1 MAERRQEPQEASAYG
16 AEQIRILEGLE
27 AVRKRPAMYIGGTGP
42 EGLHHLV
49 IEVVDN
55 SVDEAMAGFCDRI
68 AVTIHLDNSVTV
80 VDNGRGIPVDIH
92 EATGRPAVEVVL
104 TTLHA
109 GGKFDSS
116 AYKVSGGLH
125 GVGVSVVNALS
136 EWLEVEIWREGKR
149 YLQRYERGKPAG
161 ELEQIGKARKTGTRV
176 AFLPDAEIFE
186 NRDFSLD
193 TLSNRLRELA
203 FLNKGLRIILT
214 DERVDETR
222 EFYYTGGIRAF
233 VELLNEN
240 KTVLHPKPI
249 HIEETRNG
257 TIVEVAIQYNN
268 GYAETV
274 FSFANNINTHDG
286 GTHLIGFRSALTR
299 TINSYATG
307 RDLLKNLKASL
318 TGDDIRE
325 GLTAVISVK
334 LPNPQFEGQTKARL
348 NNPDMKGLVE
358 TIVNEKL
365 GEFLEENPG
374 VGRRIVEKAAEAAR
388 ARDAARKAKELARR
402 KGPLGDDDLPGKL
415 ADCSEKD
422 PALSELFLVEG
433 DSAGGSAKQGRDRR
447 FQAILP
453 LRGKILNTER
463 ARIDK
468 MLSSA
473 EIRTLI
479 SAMGAGI
486 DPEFDISRLRYH
498 RVIIMTDADVDGE
511 HIRTLLLTFFFRHLR
526 QVVESGHLYIA
537 QPPLYKVKRG
547 KTERYLRDN
556 RAMEEFLLETAAEA
570 LKVQAGAEGTVWRGQ
585 QLVGLLRKM
594 TAWQHCR
601 RLLERRGQNPD
612 IIDVLIHV
620 EGAPRDGLKDEA
632 KVARLREQVATKP
645 APPQAAAAP
654 APVLDRPTI
663 LKALG
668 EEAANIPLEVR
679 EGPVGPGRL
688 LQQALGDAGEVTT
701 TVVCGD
707 NFFNERRDEALAG
720 LLRPIASIH
729 ESVTAD
735 KILRELRE
743 RRAGVDDTVTARLG
757 LGNET
762 LRHERVEDRVA
773 DRVEQV
779 PVEAEPSGGEAVLG
793 RERAPAPFRIGGHV
807 GQDAEQDVERGLVG
821 EIVARLVG
829 ESAVTRLPRILLS
842 AIVGACLGTSGAALQ
857 GLLCNPLACPHVL
870 GISAGAST
878 GVVTMVVLGLGL
890 GVATITA
897 GAFVGSLL
905 TARALHTAY
914 ADERAELRLVPD
926 DEALL
931 RHGVFITFEGGD
943 GAGKSTQ
950 IRLLRSA
957 VERAGWDAVVTREP
971 GGTAIGEAVRQ
982 LLLSR
987 DSDEMGGRAEAL
999 LYAAARSQHVEEVIR
1014 PALEKGA
1021 VVLCDR
1027 FLDSSVVYQGAA
1039 RQLGESTVEQ
1049 LNIWATGGLQPD
1061 LVVLLDIDPAKGLE
1075 RAGRAGDHDRLEAS
1089 GLDFH
1094 RLVMVAYRRR
1104 AEADPDRY
1112 IVLDADQ
1119 SVEELHAQ
1127 IRDQVLPMLAAREAA
1142 RQEIFQAKAK

>member
-16 AEQIRILEGLE
+16 AEQIKILEGLE

-55 SVDEAMAGFCDRI
+55 SVDEAMAGYCDRI

-80 VDNGRGIPVDIH
+80 VDNGRGIPVDVH

-136 EWLEVEIWREGKR
+136 ERLEVEIWREGKR
-149 YLQRYERGKPAG
+149 YLQRYERGKPTG
-161 ELEQIGKARKTGTRV
+161 GLEQIGKARKNGTRV
-176 AFLPDAEIFE
+176 TFLPDTEIFD

-240 KTVLHPKPI
+240 KMVLHPKPI

-358 TIVNEKL
+358 TVVNEKL

-374 VGRRIVEKAAEAAR
+374 VGRRIVEKAGEAAR
-388 ARDAARKAKELARR
+388 AREAARKAKELARR

-526 QVVESGHLYIA
+526 QVVDNGHLYIA

-601 RLLERRGQNPD
+601 RVLERRGQNPD

-620 EGAPRDGLKDEA
+620 GGAPRDGLKDEA
-632 KVARLREQVATKP
+632 KVARLRER
-645 APPQAAAAP
+645 
-654 APVLDRPTI
+654 L
-663 LKALG
+663 LKALQAQG
-668 EEAANIPLEVR
+668 DQRGRLEGEMEWDEDEEAYRLAVSVGDG
-679 EGPVGPGRL
+679 GPRARCVIDQGLVG
-688 LQQALGDAGEVTT
+688 
-701 TVVCGD
+701 
-707 NFFNERRDEALAG
+707 
-720 LLRPIASIH
+720 
-729 ESVTAD
+729 SVEY
-735 KILRELRE
+735 RELRAATE
-743 RRAGVDDTVTARLG
+743 ALKG
-757 LGNET
+757 LGK
-762 LRHERVEDRVA
+762 
-773 DRVEQV
+773 
-779 PVEAEPSGGEAVLG
+779 P
-793 RERAPAPFRIGGHV
+793 PFRIEADGEKAEASSWAELYEKALALAKKGMAIQRYKGLGEMNAEQLWQTTMNPERRTLLRV
-807 GQDAEQDVERGLVG
+807 TVQDALAAEQIFTTLMGEQVEPRRQFI
-821 EIVARLVG
+821 EQHAQ
-829 ESAVTRLPRILLS
+829 EVT
-842 AIVGACLGTSGAALQ
+842 
-857 GLLCNPLACPHVL
+857 N
-870 GISAGAST
+870 
-878 GVVTMVVLGLGL
+878 
-890 GVATITA
+890 
-897 GAFVGSLL
+897 
-905 TARALHTAY
+905 
-914 ADERAELRLVPD
+914 
-926 DEALL
+926 
-931 RHGVFITFEGGD
+931 
-943 GAGKSTQ
+943 
-950 IRLLRSA
+950 
-957 VERAGWDAVVTREP
+957 
-971 GGTAIGEAVRQ
+971 
-982 LLLSR
+982 
-987 DSDEMGGRAEAL
+987 
-999 LYAAARSQHVEEVIR
+999 
-1014 PALEKGA
+1014 
-1021 VVLCDR
+1021 
-1027 FLDSSVVYQGAA
+1027 
-1039 RQLGESTVEQ
+1039 
-1049 LNIWATGGLQPD
+1049 
-1061 LVVLLDIDPAKGLE
+1061 LDI
-1075 RAGRAGDHDRLEAS
+1075 
-1089 GLDFH
+1089 
-1094 RLVMVAYRRR
+1094 
-1104 AEADPDRY
+1104 
-1112 IVLDADQ
+1112 
-1119 SVEELHAQ
+1119 
-1127 IRDQVLPMLAAREAA
+1127 
-1142 RQEIFQAKAK
+1142 

>member
-1 MAERRQEPQEASAYG
+1 MTEGQQEPQGAASYG
-16 AEQIRILEGLE
+16 AEQIRVLEGLE

-68 AVTIHLDNSVTV
+68 MVTIHLDNSVTV
-80 VDNGRGIPVDIH
+80 VDNGRGIPVDFH
-92 EATGRPAVEVVL
+92 EPTGRPAVEVVL

-149 YLQRYERGKPAG
+149 YLQRYERGKPTG
-161 ELEQIGKARKTGTRV
+161 ELEQIGKARKNGTRI
-176 AFLPDAEIFE
+176 AFLPDAEILE
-186 NRDFSLD
+186 DRNFSLD

-203 FLNKGLRIILT
+203 FLNKGLRIVLT

-249 HIEETRNG
+249 YIEETRNG

-299 TINSYATG
+299 TINSYAAG

-325 GLTAVISVK
+325 GLVAVISVK

-365 GEFLEENPG
+365 GELLEENPG
-374 VGRRIVEKAAEAAR
+374 IGRRIVDKAAEAAR
-388 ARDAARKAKELARR
+388 AREAARKAKELARR

-556 RAMEEFLLETAAEA
+556 RAMEEFLLETAAEV
-570 LKVQAGAEGTVWRGQ
+570 LKVQAGAEGTAWRGQ

-601 RLLERRGQNPD
+601 RVLERRGRNPD
-612 IIDVLIHV
+612 VIDVLIHV
-620 EGAPRDGLKDEA
+620 GGMLRGGLKDEA
-632 KVARLREQVATKP
+632 KVARLRER
-645 APPQAAAAP
+645 
-654 APVLDRPTI
+654 L
-663 LKALG
+663 LKALQAQG
-668 EEAANIPLEVR
+668 DQRGRPEGEMEWDEDEEAYRLVVSVGDGGPR
-679 EGPVGPGRL
+679 ERCVIDQGLVGSVEYRE
-688 LQQALGDAGEVTT
+688 LQAAT
-701 TVVCGD
+701 
-707 NFFNERRDEALAG
+707 EAL
-720 LLRPIASIH
+720 
-729 ESVTAD
+729 
-735 KILRELRE
+735 K
-743 RRAGVDDTVTARLG
+743 G
-757 LGNET
+757 LGK
-762 LRHERVEDRVA
+762 
-773 DRVEQV
+773 
-779 PVEAEPSGGEAVLG
+779 P
-793 RERAPAPFRIGGHV
+793 PFRI
-807 GQDAEQDVERGLVG
+807 E
-821 EIVARLVG
+821 
-829 ESAVTRLPRILLS
+829 
-842 AIVGACLGTSGAALQ
+842 
-857 GLLCNPLACPHVL
+857 
-870 GISAGAST
+870 
-878 GVVTMVVLGLGL
+878 
-890 GVATITA
+890 
-897 GAFVGSLL
+897 
-905 TARALHTAY
+905 
-914 ADERAELRLVPD
+914 ADGERAEASSWAELYETALALAKKGMAIQRYKGLGEMNP
-926 DEALL
+926 EQLWQTTMNPETRTLL
-931 RHGVFITFEGGD
+931 RVTVQDALAAEQIFTTLMGEQVEPRRQFIE
-943 GAGKSTQ
+943 
-950 IRLLRSA
+950 
-957 VERAGWDAVVTREP
+957 
-971 GGTAIGEAVRQ
+971 
-982 LLLSR
+982 
-987 DSDEMGGRAEAL
+987 
-999 LYAAARSQHVEEVIR
+999 QH
-1014 PALEKGA
+1014 ALE
-1021 VVLCDR
+1021 V
-1027 FLDSSVVYQGAA
+1027 
-1039 RQLGESTVEQ
+1039 T
-1049 LNIWATGGLQPD
+1049 N
-1061 LVVLLDIDPAKGLE
+1061 LDI
-1075 RAGRAGDHDRLEAS
+1075 
-1089 GLDFH
+1089 
-1094 RLVMVAYRRR
+1094 
-1104 AEADPDRY
+1104 
-1112 IVLDADQ
+1112 
-1119 SVEELHAQ
+1119 
-1127 IRDQVLPMLAAREAA
+1127 
-1142 RQEIFQAKAK
+1142 